1 MNAGT
6 ISYGNAKGGDGCRA
20 NFTKYDFTFGDF
32 VVEVKILLVGSWFS

>member
-6 ISYGNAKGGDGCRA
+6 ISTVMRKEVMVAAQKYGGV
-20 NFTKYDFTFGDF
+20 TFGDF